1 MNEQRTPD
9 VGLDRLLTDW
19 LDADAAPRAPESLET
34 AFVEGVASTRQRPAW
49 ATTERWISMETRAQ
63 LGVMPRVGIAL
74 LTMTVIESL
83 SQTGFDVALI
93 QRKERTKDYL
103 DTAWTVEILR
113 GLALFGILQV
123 LASPAAKFFDSP
135 DAEML
140 IRLIGLSLVFRGFLN
155 IGTVFFRKE
164 LEFGKQFAFEFSGRV
179 ADFGVA
185 VVAGFILKNAWVLV
199 LAYISADLIRVVAS
213 YVIHP
218 YRPRLKLEIR
228 KARELFDFGKW
239 ILGSSALVFF
249 LNRGDKALVGRLLG
263 ATMLGY
269 YEIAYKISNL
279 SATEFAL
286 VISQVTIPAYSKLQ
300 ERIGTLR
307 EGYLRVLQVTAFFS
321 FPLAGFIV
329 VLAPELTRTLLGDKW
344 LTAIPAMRALAL
356 GGALRSVIAT
366 TGPVYMGTGKPRIM
380 TRYQAIQLALLIILV
395 YPLTHYWGI
404 TGTAAAVTLA
414 AIAPLTLFLKGV
426 IRIIECPAAIP
437 LRLLAFP
444 TGASLVACIPVIAL
458 KARGM
463 GAGASL
469 PGFALLAACYC
480 LTYLLFTHLAGR
492 YRGYNLTPLVRE
504 VISSIRRR

>member
-1 MNEQRTPD
+1 MSAPG
-9 VGLDRLLTDW
+9 GLLDKAVIGGLWLFSLRITQQILIVVRLVILARLLSPNDFG
-19 LDADAAPRAPESLET
+19 L
-34 AFVEGVASTRQRPAW
+34 
-49 ATTERWISMETRAQ
+49 M
-63 LGVMPRVGIAL
+63 GIAL

-83 SQTGFDVALI
+83 TQTGFDVALI
-93 QRKERTKDYL
+93 QRKERTEDYL
-103 DTAWTVEILR
+103 DSAWTVGILR

-123 LASPAAKFFDSP
+123 LASPAAQFFGSP

-140 IRLIGLSLVFRGFLN
+140 IRVIGLSLVFRGWLN
-155 IGTVFFRKE
+155 IGTVYFRKE

-179 ADFGVA
+179 ADFVVA
-185 VVAGFILKNAWVLV
+185 VVAGIILKNAWVLV
-199 LAYISADLIRVVAS
+199 LAYISADFIRVVAS

-228 KARELFDFGKW
+228 KARDLFDFGKW

-263 ATMLGY
+263 ATMLGF
-269 YEIAYKISNL
+269 YEVGHKISNF

-286 VISQVTIPAYSKLQ
+286 VISEVTIPAYSKLQ
-300 ERIGTLR
+300 ERIGRLR

-321 FPLAGFIV
+321 VPLAGLIV
-329 VLAPELTRTLLGDKW
+329 VLAPELTRTLLGEKW

-356 GGALRSVIAT
+356 GGALRSIIAT

-380 TRYQAIQLALLIILV
+380 TKYQAVQLSILVALV

-404 TGTAAAVTLA
+404 LGTAIAVTLA
-414 AIAPLTLFLKGV
+414 AIIPLGLFLRGV
-426 IRIIECPAAIP
+426 IRIIECPVATP

-444 TGASLVACIPVIAL
+444 TGATLVACIPIIAL
-458 KARGM
+458 KVSGVV
-463 GAGASL
+463 AGISL
-469 PGFALLAACYC
+469 PGFALLAGCYAA
-480 LTYLLFTHLAGR
+480 TYMVFTHLAGR
-492 YRGYNLTPLVRE
+492 YWGYRVTPLVRE